1 MMEKMLQKFFNLL
14 PESLKVVVSSHA
26 HELDSATADYL
37 VGELD
42 SYMRRVRLESK
53 KNAALNV
60 ALVERMVEVIKIL
73 LHDFSGFSDEDRMV
87 ISAATRY
94 FLDSDDVH
102 QDFNDLFGF
111 DDDLAVLN
119 AALLAIGREDLIVV
133 R

>member
-1 MMEKMLQKFFNLL
+1 MEKMLQKFFNLL
-14 PESLKVVVSSHA
+14 PESLKVVVASHA

-42 SYMRRVRLESK
+42 SYMRRVRLESA
-53 KNAALNV
+53 KNPALNV
-60 ALVERMVEVIKIL
+60 DLVERMVAVLKVL
-73 LHDFSGFSDEDRMV
+73 LHEFSGFSDENRMV
-87 ISAATRY
+87 ISAAARY
-94 FLDSDDVH
+94 FLDADDAQQDFDDV
-102 QDFNDLFGF
+102 FGF